1 MTPLLAAYFTPLFT
15 YVLFPYGSLQ
25 VAAVW
30 AVKHPVA
37 RMAALLPIFP
47 MWRVIMIGMQP
58 NAFGGG
64 SLWCSDWYGVYPK
77 NAVTDPVGP
86 QVGSP
91 RVLRGGGWENNFA
104 GCRSAVRYKYLPAS
118 RIHLNGYGFRVAL
131 SSSGI
136 PKSSEA
142 DK

>member
-15 YVLFPYGSLQ
+15 SVLFPYGSLQ

-58 NAFGGG
+58 NAFEGG
-64 SLWCSDWYGVYPK
+64 SLYGIIIVFVQWPCMVYLGIF
-77 NAVTDPVGP
+77 VLVG
-86 QVGSP
+86 VM
-91 RVLRGGGWENNFA
+91 
-104 GCRSAVRYKYLPAS
+104 CRLVVSKPELGTMQDDKVYT
-118 RIHLNGYGFRVAL
+118 
-131 SSSGI
+131 SSSTTIGEE
-136 PKSSEA
+136 STRE
-142 DK
+142 